1 MQKIFACLVVYLA
14 MTAVGQRPSWRPDQG
29 AFCGLFLLQELTL
42 RDFNLSSFVPSAR
55 PGEAPHSWDMLFRPC
70 ILLKSS
76 EGSNHSELL
85 D

>member
-55 PGEAPHSWDMLFRPC
+55 PG
-70 ILLKSS
+70 
-76 EGSNHSELL
+76 
-85 D
+85 